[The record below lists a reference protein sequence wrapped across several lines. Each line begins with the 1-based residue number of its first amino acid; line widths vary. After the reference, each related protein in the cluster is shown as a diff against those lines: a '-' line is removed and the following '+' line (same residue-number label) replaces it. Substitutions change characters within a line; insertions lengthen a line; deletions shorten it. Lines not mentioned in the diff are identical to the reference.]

1 MIKAIIGKKLGMTRL
16 FAEDGKSEPVTV
28 LEVGPCVIVQ
38 VKTVDNDRYQAVQL
52 GFDTKRAEKY
62 LNKPMKG
69 HFAKNNVPFNRMLQ
83 EVDFDGDVQSL
94 KAGSVVTLKDMPEAQ
109 VVSITGCSKGKGFQ
123 GVVKRYGF
131 HGGRDTHGSNFHRA
145 PGSIGAS
152 SFPSRVF
159 KGMGMAGR
167 MGSDNVTVKGLKVIK
182 RDADRNLLAVRG
194 AVPGKNGGYIVVKFA

>member
-1 MIKAIIGKKLGMTRL
+1 MFKAIIGKKVGMTRL

-38 VKTVDNDRYQAVQL
+38 VKTMEKDKYQAVQL
-52 GFDTKRAEKY
+52 GFDTRRAEKF

-69 HFAKNNVPFNRMLQ
+69 HFSKNNASLNRMLH
-83 EVDFDGDVQSL
+83 EVDFDGDVQAL
-94 KAGSVVTLKDMPEAQ
+94 KAGTVVTLKDMPETAK
-109 VVSITGCSKGKGFQ
+109 VTITGYSKGKGFQ
-123 GVVKRYGF
+123 GVVRRHGF
-131 HGGRDTHGSNFHRA
+131 HGGRKTHGSNFHRA

-152 SFPSRVF
+152 SWPSRVF

-167 MGSDNVTVKGLKVIK
+167 MGNARVSVKGLTVVK

-194 AVPGKNGGYIVVKFA
+194 AVPGKNGGYIVVNFV